1 MDYDNIWRGD
11 FLKAMPIAF
20 RMIIVLLVG
29 LTPLYIILKMT
40 TKTELMHYRLQA
52 ILREH
57 SFPDLE
63 YLGERPSY
71 KTGNNVPWY
80 RIGGAEVP
88 VDAITELDSEEEM
101 DDEET

>member
-1 MDYDNIWRGD
+1 MDYDNIWRGA

-52 ILREH
+52 LLREH

>member
-1 MDYDNIWRGD
+1 
-11 FLKAMPIAF
+11 MP
-20 RMIIVLLVG
+20 
-29 LTPLYIILKMT
+29 

-52 ILREH
+52 ILREN

-63 YLGERPSY
+63 YIGERPSY

-80 RIGGAEVP
+80 RIGKAEVP

-101 DDEET
+101 NDEET